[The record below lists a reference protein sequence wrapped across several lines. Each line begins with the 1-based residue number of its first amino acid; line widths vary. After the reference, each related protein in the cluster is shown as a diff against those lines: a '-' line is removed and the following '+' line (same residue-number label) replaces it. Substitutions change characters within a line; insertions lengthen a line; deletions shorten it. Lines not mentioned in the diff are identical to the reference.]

1 MENYEEAKKLKSPA
15 KNKAGR
21 TLKITTKNLQDQEF
35 PLELFLIRQKIKIR
49 NTFAKNMS
57 TDIKLSKA

>member
-1 MENYEEAKKLKSPA
+1 MKKRNKLKSPA

-21 TLKITTKNLQDQEF
+21 TLKITNKNLQDEEF

>member
-1 MENYEEAKKLKSPA
+1 MKKRNKLKSAA
-15 KNKAGR
+15 KDKAGR
-21 TLKITTKNLQDQEF
+21 TLKITNKNLQDEEF
-35 PLELFLIRQKIKIR
+35 PHELFLIRQKIKIR

>member
-1 MENYEEAKKLKSPA
+1 MKKRNKLKSPA

-21 TLKITTKNLQDQEF
+21 TLKIPNKNLQDEEF